1 MADDGAKP
9 SLLRQILHG
18 VVVGVTI
25 AVILGGYD
33 RVSDTIERRDQERH
47 IGEFLSAYLCDIHT
61 ASERYKEDKLLI
73 MKMGLYQSMID
84 RLRDVLDDRS
94 TKMTYDRRDKAW
106 RAMLLF
112 FDEDRISRI
121 PTSYEEVDNLRLDMI
136 VESLRD
142 VEWRGFKLTSLEEC
156 L

>member
-1 MADDGAKP
+1 MADDEAKP

-18 VVVGVTI
+18 VVIGVTI

-47 IGEFLSAYLCDIHT
+47 IGEFLSAYLCNIHT
-61 ASERYKEDKLLI
+61 ASERYKEDDPLI

-84 RLRDVLDDRS
+84 RLRDVLDNRS
-94 TKMTYDRRDKAW
+94 TKMTYDRREQAW
-106 RAMLLF
+106 SSMLLF
-112 FDEDRISRI
+112 FDEEKISRI

-136 VESLRD
+136 VEDLID
-142 VEWRGFKLTSLEEC
+142 FEWRGFRLTSLEEC